1 LKEGY
6 GMKNGKFLKTVALV
20 LALTAVLAISAP
32 AQAKVQLTMGSWR
45 ADDVTQMTKLL
56 AAFTQK
62 YPNISVKFDP
72 TNPPDY
78 NAALNLQLQ
87 SGIGPDLMYARSY
100 DTGVQIFKQGYFADV
115 TDLPGLKK
123 VYSDLARAPWA
134 DENGRSFAVPFCA
147 VSHGVY
153 YNVDLFKK
161 LGLSV
166 PQTWE
171 DFLATCKKIQA
182 AGVTPVANGL
192 ADQWDINEVVMMNI
206 LPNFIG
212 GPQGRLDYEA
222 GKTKF
227 NDAKMVAAFQAMK
240 DLAAFCPK
248 GFEALTYNDSNA
260 LFVNQKA
267 AMYFDGSWTMAS
279 FTDMKFDWS
288 VFAPPP
294 PKGMKGY
301 VTFHPDSGIAM
312 NPKTKYPTECKTL
325 LQWLYSDEAAA
336 IVSNNIPTGFFTI
349 ASNAAKITD
358 AHANAFLQM
367 SKSHPTDVRFVW
379 PRLMSGK
386 PSGYNLLNDGT
397 IAVMTGKM
405 SPQQA
410 ADALQN
416 GLAQWYVPSK

>member
-1 LKEGY
+1 MNK
-6 GMKNGKFLKTVALV
+6 GKSTKIAALAF
-20 LALTAVLAISAP
+20 ALSALFAFAAA

-56 AAFTQK
+56 DAFTQTH
-62 YPNISVKFDP
+62 PNIAIKFDP

-78 NAALNLQLQ
+78 NAALRLQLQ

-100 DTGVQIFKQGYFADV
+100 DTGVQLFKDGFFADV
-115 TDLPGLKK
+115 SDLPGLKK

-134 DENGRSFAVPFCA
+134 DESGKSFAVPFCA

-153 YNVDLFKK
+153 YNVDMFKK
-161 LGLSV
+161 LGISV
-166 PQTWE
+166 PKTWE
-171 DFLATCKKIQA
+171 DFLAVCKKIQD

-212 GPQGRLDYEA
+212 GAEGRLAYET
-222 GKTKF
+222 GKVKF
-227 NDAKMVAAFQAMK
+227 NDAKMVAAFQGMK
-240 DLAAFCPK
+240 ELAAFCPK

-279 FTDMKFDWS
+279 FTDMKFNWS

-294 PKGMKGY
+294 PKGHKGY

-312 NPKTKYPTECKTL
+312 NSATKYPAECKAF
-325 LQWLYSDEAAA
+325 LQWLYSDQAAS
-336 IVSNNIPTGFFTI
+336 IVSNSIPTGFFPI

-358 AHANAFLQM
+358 AHADAFLQM
-367 SKSHPTDVRFVW
+367 TKARPTDVRFVW

-386 PSGYNLLNDGT
+386 PSGYNLLQDGT
-397 IAVMTGKM
+397 IAVMTGKK
-405 SPQQA
+405 SPQDA
-410 ADALQN
+410 ADDLQN
-416 GLAQWYVPSK
+416 GLAQWYAPAGAK

>member
-1 LKEGY
+1 
-6 GMKNGKFLKTVALV
+6 MKNGKFLKATALV
-20 LALTAVLAISAP
+20 LALAAFCALAAS

-56 AAFTQK
+56 GAFNQK
-62 YPNISVKFDP
+62 YPNIEVKFDP

-78 NAALNLQLQ
+78 NAALRLQLQ

-100 DTGVQIFKQGYFADV
+100 DTGVQLFKDGFFADV
-115 TDLPGLKK
+115 TSLPGLKK

-134 DENGRSFAVPFCA
+134 DDKGNSFAVPFCA

-161 LGLSV
+161 LGIAV

-171 DFLATCKKIQA
+171 DFLAACKKIQD

-212 GPQGRLDYEA
+212 GAEGRLAYEA
-222 GKTKF
+222 GKAKF
-227 NDAKMVAAFQAMK
+227 NDAKIVAAFQAMK
-240 DLAAFCPK
+240 QLAPFCPK

-279 FTDMKFDWS
+279 FTDMKFAWS

-294 PKGMKGY
+294 PKGKKGF

-312 NPKTKYPTECKTL
+312 NAKTKYPNECKTF

-336 IVSNNIPTGFFTI
+336 IVSNSIPTGFFPI

-358 AHANAFLQM
+358 AHADAFLQM

-379 PRLMSGK
+379 PKLMSGK
-386 PSGYNLLNDGT
+386 PSGYNLLNDGV
-397 IAVMTGKM
+397 IAVMTGKQT
-405 SPQQA
+405 PQA
-410 ADALQN
+410 AADDLQN
-416 GLAQWYVPSK
+416 GLAQWYAPAK

>member
-1 LKEGY
+1 
-6 GMKNGKFLKTVALV
+6 MKNGKSPKIAAMAFALA
-20 LALTAVLAISAP
+20 ALFALGAA

-45 ADDVTQMTKLL
+45 ADDVAQMTKLL
-56 AAFTQK
+56 AAFSQK
-62 YPNISVKFDP
+62 YPNIEIKFDP

-78 NAALNLQLQ
+78 NAALRLQLQ

-100 DTGVQIFKQGYFADV
+100 DTGVGLFKDGFFADV

-134 DENGRSFAVPFCA
+134 DEKGRSFAVPFCA

-161 LGLSV
+161 LGIAV

-171 DFLATCKKIQA
+171 DLIAACKKIQA
-182 AGVTPVANGL
+182 AGVTPIANGL

-206 LPNFIG
+206 LPNYIG
-212 GPQGRLDYEA
+212 GAEGRLAYES

-227 NDAKMVAAFQAMK
+227 NDAKMVAAFSAMK
-240 DLAAFCPK
+240 ELAAYCPK

-267 AMYFDGSWTMAS
+267 AMFFDGSWTMAS
-279 FTDMKFDWS
+279 FTDMKFAWS

-294 PKGMKGY
+294 PKGKKGY

-312 NPKTKYPTECKTL
+312 NAKTKNPNEAKL
-325 LQWLYSDEAAA
+325 FLQWLYSDEAASV
-336 IVSNNIPTGFFTI
+336 VSNTIPTGFFPI

-358 AHANAFLQM
+358 AHADAFLQM
-367 SKSHPTDVRFVW
+367 TKSHPTDVRFVW
-379 PRLMSGK
+379 PKLMSGK
-386 PSGYNLLNDGT
+386 PSAYNLLQDGT

-405 SPQQA
+405 TPQAA
-410 ADALQN
+410 ADALQA
-416 GLAQWYVPSK
+416 GVAQWYAPAQK

>member
-1 LKEGY
+1 
-6 GMKNGKFLKTVALV
+6 MKKRGFSKI
-20 LALTAVLAISAP
+20 LALCLAIAALGAFTAS

-45 ADDVTQMTKLL
+45 ADDVAQMTKLL
-56 AAFTQK
+56 AAFSQK
-62 YPNISVKFDP
+62 YPNITIKFDP

-100 DTGVQIFKQGYFADV
+100 DTGVQIFKSGYFADV

-134 DENGRSFAVPFCA
+134 DEKGRSFAVPFCA

-153 YNVDLFKK
+153 YNQDLFKK
-161 LGLSV
+161 LGIAV
-166 PQTWE
+166 PATWE
-171 DFLATCKKIQA
+171 DFLAACKKIQA
-182 AGVTPVANGL
+182 AGITPVANGL
-192 ADQWDINEVVMMNI
+192 ADQWDINEVVLMNI
-206 LPNFIG
+206 GPNFLG
-212 GPQGRLDYEA
+212 GPEGRLAYES
-222 GKTKF
+222 GKTAF
-227 NDAKMVAAFQAMK
+227 NDPKMVALFQAMK
-240 DLAAFCPK
+240 DLAPFCPK

-279 FTDMKFDWS
+279 FTDMKFNWS

-294 PKGMKGY
+294 PKGKKGY

-312 NPKTKYPTECKTL
+312 NAATKNPDACKTF
-325 LQWLYSDEAAA
+325 LQWLYADAAA
-336 IVSNNIPTGFFTI
+336 SAVSNTIPTGFFPI

-367 SKSHPTDVRFVW
+367 TKAHATDVRFVW
-379 PRLMSGK
+379 PKLMSGK
-386 PSGYNLLNDGT
+386 PSGYNLLQDGA
-397 IAVMTGKM
+397 IAVMTGKK
-405 SPQQA
+405 SPQEA
-410 ADALQN
+410 ADDLQA
-416 GLAQWYVPSK
+416 GLAQWYAPAMK